1 MRSTYLSEAYIT
13 EAEVYDILADLDP
26 TKAMGCDN
34 IHPIVLKYCSDFL
47 ASPLAL
53 LFNLSLSTG
62 CIPTEWK
69 IHRIRPIQKGGDQQN
84 VANYRP
90 ISLLSITS
98 KVLEKAIFNK
108 VITFIRA
115 KLSRAQFGFLQGR
128 CLSQL
133 LTSLARIFNDLD
145 RGAEAVDVIFLD
157 LRKAFD
163 SVPHTELLL
172 KLWRIGITGRL
183 WSWFQGYLSQRQHYV
198 HIDNTSSPLLPVKS
212 GVPQGSI
219 LGPLLFLI
227 YINDLP
233 ECINYASCYLFADD
247 SKVLKSIFTTNDCS
261 QLQMDLTSLE
271 AWCNAWKLKLNQSKS
286 THLRLSFSN
295 RTNSPHNCHYN
306 IAGAQL
312 QSVRSQRNLGVVIS
326 NTLSWQQ
333 HYTKLCQKA
342 YNALHLIK
350 RTLSASASVNLKKHV
365 HLTGQV
371 PLLFLL
377 PGVETQVRERYSN
390 AGKNAKKGNKIHP

>member
-1 MRSTYLSEAYIT
+1 M
-13 EAEVYDILADLDP
+13 
-26 TKAMGCDN
+26 
-34 IHPIVLKYCSDFL
+34 
-47 ASPLAL
+47 
-53 LFNLSLSTG
+53 
-62 CIPTEWK
+62 
-69 IHRIRPIQKGGDQQN
+69 
-84 VANYRP
+84 
-90 ISLLSITS
+90 
-98 KVLEKAIFNK
+98 LEKAIFNK
-108 VITFIRA
+108 VITFVRA
-115 KLSRAQFGFLQGR
+115 KLSRAQFGFLRGR
-128 CLSQL
+128 SCLSQL

-172 KLWRIGITGRL
+172 KLWRIGITGSL
-183 WSWFQGYLSQRQHYV
+183 WSWFRGYLSQRQHYV

-271 AWCNAWKLKLNQSKS
+271 AWCNAWKLRLNQSKS

-312 QSVRSQRNLGVVIS
+312 QSVRSQRDLEVVIS

-350 RTLSASASVNLKKHV
+350 RTLSASASVNLKKTIV

-390 AGKNAKKGNKIHP
+390 AGKNAKKGNEIHP

>member
-1 MRSTYLSEAYIT
+1 
-13 EAEVYDILADLDP
+13 
-26 TKAMGCDN
+26 MGCDN

-53 LFNLSLSTG
+53 LFNLSISTG

-69 IHRIRPIQKGGDQQN
+69 IHRIRPIHKGGDQQN

-108 VITFIRA
+108 VITFVRA
-115 KLSRAQFGFLQGR
+115 KLSRAQFGFLRGR
-128 CLSQL
+128 SCLSQL

-183 WSWFQGYLSQRQHYV
+183 WSWFRGYLSQRQHYV

-271 AWCNAWKLKLNQSKS
+271 AWCNAWKLRLNQSKS

-312 QSVRSQRNLGVVIS
+312 QSVRSQRDLGVVIS

-350 RTLSASASVNLKKHV
+350 RTLRISLS
-365 HLTGQV
+365 
-371 PLLFLL
+371 
-377 PGVETQVRERYSN
+377 
-390 AGKNAKKGNKIHP
+390 